1 MKAHVAAAA
10 LLLLAQPAAGAEPAS
25 GTTPA
30 APTVVPTC
38 ATAEYRGLDFWIG
51 RWRVETPKG
60 ELAGN
65 SHVEVALG
73 GCVLLEHWTGLYLD
87 TGRVQKGL
95 GVHRYDVATQRWRQA
110 WVDETP
116 STADSIG
123 RQEGD
128 RIVYESLAGAGG
140 ARRRMTLAPIGDGRV
155 EQRGERW
162 DATAGTWQTTFHLVY
177 QREP

>member
-1 MKAHVAAAA
+1 MKAHFGAAAA
-10 LLLLAQPAAGAEPAS
+10 LLLLARPAAGAEPV
-25 GTTPA
+25 TPTPVSA
-30 APTVVPTC
+30 C
-38 ATAEYRGLDFWIG
+38 ETAEYRGLDFWIG

-60 ELAGN
+60 EFAGN
-65 SHVEVALG
+65 SHVEAALG

-95 GVHRYDVATQRWRQA
+95 GVHRYDAATQRWRQA

-116 STADSIG
+116 ATADSIG

-128 RIVYESLAGAGG
+128 KLVYEWPARGGGAGT
-140 ARRRMTLAPIGDGRV
+140 RMTLSPLRDGRV

-162 DATAGTWQTTFHLVY
+162 DSTAGTWQTTFHLFY
-177 QREP
+177 RREP

>member
-1 MKAHVAAAA
+1 MEQASWRMKAHVAAAA
-10 LLLLAQPAAGAEPAS
+10 LLLLAQPATGAEPDS

-30 APTVVPTC
+30 ASTVVPTC
-38 ATAEYRGLDFWIG
+38 ATAEDRGLDFWIG

-73 GCVLLEHWTGLYLD
+73 GCV
-87 TGRVQKGL
+87 QNGL
-95 GVHRYDVATQRWRQA
+95 GVHRYDAATQRWRQA

-123 RQEGD
+123 RQEGE

-140 ARRRMTLAPIGDGRV
+140 ARRRMTIAPIGDGRV